1 MFEDI
6 LFIIPARGGSKGL
19 PKKNVKL
26 FLGKP
31 LIHYSIEY
39 ARLFTSDENICLTTD
54 DENIILSAKEIGLEV
69 SFLRPDYLADDT
81 ANTFSVL
88 QHAFNY
94 YSEKYPNKFK
104 ALVLLQPTSP
114 LREKYHFEE
123 AIKLYNDK
131 IEMVVSVCETKSNPY
146 FTLFEEDTDGF
157 LKICKGDGIY
167 TRRQDAPITYEYN
180 GSIYII
186 NPTVLAT
193 KTAFKEITKKVKYV
207 MDDYF
212 AVDIDTLDDWDY
224 AEFKYSKRNE
234 KH

>member
-1 MFEDI
+1 MCEDL

-39 ARLFTSDENICLTTD
+39 ARQFTSDENICLTTD
-54 DENIILSAKEIGLEV
+54 DNCIVLCANEIGLEV
-69 SFLRPDYLADDT
+69 SFLRPDYLSDDN
-81 ANTFSVL
+81 AETFSVL
-88 QHAFNY
+88 QHAFKY
-94 YSEKYPNKFK
+94 YSEKYPNKYK
-104 ALVLLQPTSP
+104 AVVLLQPTSP
-114 LREKYHFEE
+114 MREKYHFEE
-123 AIKLYNDK
+123 ALKLYNNK
-131 IEMVVSVCETKSNPY
+131 VEMVVSVCETKSNPY
-146 FTLFEEDTDGF
+146 ITLFEEDTDGF

-186 NPTVLAT
+186 NSTVFDT
-193 KTAFKEITKKVKYV
+193 KTAFKEITQKVKYV

-212 AVDIDTLDDWDY
+212 AVDIDTLDDWNY
-224 AEFKYSKRNE
+224 AEFKYSKKNE
-234 KH
+234 KY